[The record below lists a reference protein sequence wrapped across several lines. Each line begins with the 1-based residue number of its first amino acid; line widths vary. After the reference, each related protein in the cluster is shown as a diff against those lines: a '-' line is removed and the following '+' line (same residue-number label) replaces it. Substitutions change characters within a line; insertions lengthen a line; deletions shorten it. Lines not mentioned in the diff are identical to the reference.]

1 MVVIA
6 IFIGIINKWIQKMA
20 QQSWSVNYKQA
31 DTRKTLNQTNTS
43 VYT

>member
-1 MVVIA
+1 MVMA
-6 IFIGIINKWIQKMA
+6 ICIGMINKWIQKMA

-31 DTRKTLNQTNTS
+31 DTRKTINQTNTS